1 MSELFDSQKL
11 VTIAENQQ
19 KVYNAGYEK
28 GKTESGDSRYDTFW
42 DVYQD
47 NGNRT
52 NYQYAFGGHGWRQA
66 TFQPKYPLTNI
77 SNAQSMFAYARIQRL
92 EVPLDLTN
100 AKQTTSIFN
109 NAIILEYIESITFN
123 EINESY
129 SSIFASC
136 SQLRTINEINGI
148 IGKSISFNFCPLDKD
163 SILNIYRALSTQT
176 TTKQTI
182 TFQKSAIEAAFGSTT
197 AVEWQTLTD
206 AKREWWTFAYA

>member
-109 NAIILEYIESITFN
+109 NAIIFPFVCIVYPLGIGSPIGMNIGILAWFWEYFITSRHGTKLFN
-123 EINESY
+123 NRD
-129 SSIFASC
+129 
-136 SQLRTINEINGI
+136 L
-148 IGKSISFNFCPLDKD
+148 PL
-163 SILNIYRALSTQT
+163 
-176 TTKQTI
+176 
-182 TFQKSAIEAAFGSTT
+182 
-197 AVEWQTLTD
+197 
-206 AKREWWTFAYA
+206 